1 MSVLY
6 FLREMGF
13 NNLNDLI
20 YESMQCFM
28 EEPNLIETTARSVL
42 FIGDTHGAVDVTQKV
57 LREYRNLVDLI
68 VFLGDYV
75 DRSDTG
81 LDNLELILKAKLR
94 DPNHIIV
101 LRGNHESP
109 LTNYYYGF
117 YEEVL
122 AKLGPESYG
131 QFVEL
136 FSVMPYAVKVN
147 GVLGLHGGIPRNVK
161 NVSKF
166 AEIQK
171 GDKEPND
178 PIAFQILWNDPSP
191 EVKGFEPSPRGM
203 GIYLFGMDVTE
214 DFLKNNN
221 LYMLVRGHEV
231 CPEGYR
237 IDFGGL
243 VITVFSSRYHG
254 GEAGA
259 LLVKE
264 NNELSFLTL

>member
-1 MSVLY
+1 MPIFYL
-6 FLREMGF
+6 LREMVF
-13 NNLNDLI
+13 NNLSNLVS
-20 YESMQCFM
+20 ESIQRFM
-28 EEPNLIETTARSVL
+28 NEPSLIEKTVNSVL
-42 FIGDTHGAVDVTQKV
+42 FIGDTHGAIDVTQKV
-57 LREYRNLVDLI
+57 LREYRNIADLI

-81 LDNLELILKAKLR
+81 LDNLELVLRAKLK
-94 DPNHIIV
+94 DPEHIIV

-122 AKLGPESYG
+122 AKLGLESYN

-136 FSVMPYAVKVN
+136 FSVMPYSIKVN
-147 GVLGLHGGIPRNVK
+147 GILGLHGGIPRDVRTL
-161 NVSKF
+161 SRI
-166 AEIQK
+166 AEIRK
-171 GDKEPND
+171 GDEEPKD
-178 PIAFQILWNDPSP
+178 PIALQVLWNDPSP
-191 EVKGFEPSPRGM
+191 DVRGFEPSPRGM

-214 DFLKNNN
+214 EFLKENG

-237 IDFGGL
+237 IDFNGL

-254 GEAGA
+254 GYAGA
-259 LLVKE
+259 LLVKGD
-264 NNELSFLTL
+264 NELRFLTL